1 MKTPAEIAAFTSDLG
16 VTKAKL
22 GIPRMIVLGFMAG
35 VFIALAGAASNTA
48 SALITNANVAKL
60 VSGCVFPAGLTM
72 VLCAGSELCTG
83 NSLMC
88 VALFDRRIKLRA
100 MLKSWAFV
108 YIGNYVGS
116 VLTAALIT
124 LSGQLGMFGGKVALT
139 TVTAAANKCAL
150 GFGQAFVLGI
160 LCNILVCTA
169 VWISFGA
176 DSVGGKLAGHFF
188 PIMVFV
194 VCGFEH
200 SIANMYYIPAGLF
213 AQSSLGLEQ
222 AASVLNLNMLSWQ
235 NFFVRNLIPVT
246 LGNIVGGTS
255 VAVAYS
261 AVYRSGKDGKRG

>member
-1 MKTPAEIAAFTSDLG
+1 MIRTAEIAAFTSDLG

-48 SALITNANVAKL
+48 SALITNASVAKL

-72 VLCAGSELCTG
+72 VLCAGSELFTG

-100 MLKSWAFV
+100 MLKNWAFV

-176 DSVGGKLAGHFF
+176 DSVGGKLAGLFF

-200 SIANMYYIPAGLF
+200 SIANMTFLSIGLMNPMGKAITMGGF
-213 AQSSLGLEQ
+213 
-222 AASVLNLNMLSWQ
+222 VYNLA
-235 NFFVRNLIPVT
+235 VVT
-246 LGNIVGGTS
+246 LGNMVGGILFI
-255 VAVAYS
+255 AP
-261 AVYRSGKDGKRG
+261 DKRRIFPPMPTQKQ